1 MPDLDKTDMLKRAI
15 SDKTY
20 ELSALRVD
28 RATANAVYA
37 AQPAMSGNNDAS
49 VEDWLDWHQTN
60 EAAIR
65 AYHLNCEIDNLEN
78 TLAAKLASVSTRFLL
93 TDGQL
98 VSPAGFGVE
107 DNVFIKNA
115 VWIETDRLPKH
126 TNLNA
131 FDMSKTDRYKVRA

>member
-28 RATANAVYA
+28 RTAANAAYA
-37 AQPAMSGNNDAS
+37 AQPALEASDEAS
-49 VEDWLDWHQTN
+49 VEAWVDWYKAD
-60 EAAIR
+60 EAAIQ

-78 TLAAKLASVSTRFLL
+78 TLAAKLASVSTRYLL
-93 TDGQL
+93 TEGHL

-107 DNVFIKNA
+107 DNVYIKNS

-131 FDMSKTDRYKVRA
+131 FDMHKVRA